1 VAGHRVGPLDPFFQG
16 LTYAGVM
23 GALWLVLAAVAAVAM
38 RRWQVLAWVAAAD
51 LVAQVTTAL
60 LQASVGRHRPHVH
73 TLVAAPHSGSFP
85 SAHAASS
92 FACAVVLASFVPRQ
106 RIPLLV
112 LATLVAV
119 SRVYVGVHY
128 PLDIVAGAAWGVA
141 IGAAL
146 LALRR
151 RTTGRFR
158 SSSGS
163 RVKQ

>member
-1 VAGHRVGPLDPFFQG
+1 MLAWDRQLESWVAGRRVGPLDPFLQG

-23 GALWLVLAAVAAVAM
+23 GAVWLVLAVVAAVAM
-38 RRWQVLAWVAAAD
+38 RRWQVLAWVLAAD
-51 LVAQVTTAL
+51 LAAQVTTAL
-60 LQASVGRHRPHVH
+60 IQGSGGRHRPHVH
-73 TLVAAPHSGSFP
+73 TLVAVPQSGSFP

-119 SRVYVGVHY
+119 SR
-128 PLDIVAGAAWGVA
+128 
-141 IGAAL
+141 
-146 LALRR
+146 
-151 RTTGRFR
+151 RTTGGFR

-163 RVKQ
+163 RGRQ